1 MLAGSRDG
9 LTEALLIAQ
18 GFTVDQL
25 VELIRA
31 GLATTPERIRMGSR
45 EIEVARVRITD
56 EGRQAVV
63 QGKANRAKLLLDGE

>member
-31 GLATTPERIRMGSR
+31 GLATVTPERIHMGSR
-45 EIEVARVRITD
+45 EIEAARVRITD

-63 QGKANRAKLLLDGE
+63 QGKANRAKLLLVR